1 MLIRRFII
9 TPTIRTILS
18 NAARRL
24 AVVVLLTVIAVVS
37 APFVNSPHREP
48 DILPALAESSKSR
61 SRIGVTLRSGDTLL
75 GVLKR
80 FGLKTPSAHAV
91 MEKMQPLVNL
101 RNIRPGNDVHVV
113 LNNADRTVEE
123 MEFVVDSELIRVKAT
138 GAGWFAERREIP
150 FVAESVLVR
159 GTINNSLYESGIAA
173 GLSPQQILDLAT
185 VFESD
190 IDFFSDFHSGNQ
202 FSVLVEKRR
211 YADGRYRDGRILAA
225 ELDAEDG
232 AFDAFYFSAEA
243 GGGGYYNRNG
253 EALQRSFL
261 RAPLSYARISSPFST
276 NRLHPIFRAVLPH
289 LAIDYAAP
297 PGTPVVAIGAGRIDF
312 IGWQNGYGNVIDIRH
327 AGNYTSR
334 YAHFSR
340 FAPNLHTGQP
350 VSAGEVIGY
359 VGQTGN
365 ATGPHLHFEFLHG
378 ITKINFLAFRL
389 PKIEQLV
396 GDDLQRFFRSR
407 DREIAMLHSPDLK
420 IRTAQRLSEN

>member
-1 MLIRRFII
+1 MLIRRF
-9 TPTIRTILS
+9 TPTVITILS

-24 AVVVLLTVIAVVS
+24 AVVALLTVIAVVS
-37 APFVNSPHREP
+37 APFVNSPHREAE
-48 DILPALAESSKSR
+48 ILPALAESSQSR

-91 MEKMQPLVNL
+91 MEKMRPLVNL

-123 MEFVVDSELIRVKAT
+123 MEFVVDNELIRVKAT

-159 GTINNSLYESGIAA
+159 GTINSSLYESGIAA
-173 GLSPQQILDLAT
+173 GLSPQQILDLAR

-190 IDFFSDFHSGNQ
+190 IDFFSDFHPGNQ

-211 YADGRYRDGRILAA
+211 YADGRYGDGRILAA

-232 AFDAFYFSAEA
+232 TFDAFYFSAEA

-261 RAPLSYARISSPFST
+261 RAPLSYARISSPFSA

-340 FAPNLHTGQP
+340 FAPDLYTGQP

-378 ITKINFLAFRL
+378 TTKINFLALRL

-407 DREIAMLHSPDLK
+407 DREMAMLHSHDQK
-420 IRTAQRLSEN
+420 IRTAQRTSEN